1 MLGTSLSADSNPAER
16 VSAISVSRPTGSDMK
31 LSNMYPS
38 KAISIKL
45 QHNGPSIIG
54 ASAEHINS
62 GMFMLTK
69 QTAIAIAATLG
80 SAFAASW
87 AVPALSEPAQSKTAM
102 ESHTTSLQ
110 AGDLVR
116 LRSGGPL
123 MIVKSVQGDQVT
135 CSWSEEGGKLQ
146 SSSFSIAMLTAPVT
160 PPPPDPNLKDD
171 ERADRYYRTR

>member
-1 MLGTSLSADSNPAER
+1 MTHPYLALAQKH
-16 VSAISVSRPTGSDMK
+16 M
-31 LSNMYPS
+31 
-38 KAISIKL
+38 
-45 QHNGPSIIG
+45 
-54 ASAEHINS
+54 NS

-69 QTAIAIAATLG
+69 QTVVAIAATLG
-80 SAFAASW
+80 SAFWAPW

-110 AGDLVR
+110 TGDLVR

-135 CSWSEEGGKLQ
+135 CSWSEEDGKLQ

-160 PPPPDPNLKDD
+160 LPPPDPNLKDD